1 VPTPSHDAGAVIPGR
16 SVARNRHAGPL
27 TAAWNVAAGIMTE
40 TLSFQF
46 TGDLSLREGIPV
58 LDTTRLALDVGL
70 R

>member
-1 VPTPSHDAGAVIPGR
+1 
-16 SVARNRHAGPL
+16 
-27 TAAWNVAAGIMTE
+27 MTE